1 MTLLANLAS
10 VFASTVL
17 PVFLVAGAGY
27 ALARFMSLEG
37 RTLGR
42 VVFYLA
48 SPALVFRSLYNMDI
62 STTALMQVLMLVLGV
77 YLVTGFAGWVAG
89 LDQERQRRSALT
101 IASAISNNGNM
112 GLPIT
117 LFALGQAGLTIAT
130 IYYAISALLTNT
142 LGVFIASSGSAPLGK
157 ALRQSLHAPVVYAS
171 LLGVILNRL
180 AAPIPEPLYRA
191 LDLTAGAAIP
201 MMLVLLG
208 VQLRAT
214 PINREQRV
222 IWRSM
227 AIRLGLSPL
236 AALALCALLGI
247 DGLERQ
253 VMILQASMP
262 TAVVATVLA
271 TEFVAAPH
279 LVAAAVLF
287 STLASM
293 ATISL
298 VLVWIA

>member
-1 MTLLANLAS
+1 MTLITNLAS
-10 VFASTVL
+10 VFANTVL

-27 ALARFMSLEG
+27 VLARFMALEG

-48 SPALVFRSLYNMDI
+48 SPALVFRSLYNMNI
-62 STTALMQVLMLVLGV
+62 STAALTQVLLLVLGV
-77 YLVTGFAGWVAG
+77 YLITGFAGWMAG
-89 LDQERQRRSALT
+89 LDQERPQRSALT
-101 IASAISNNGNM
+101 ISSAISNNGNM

-117 LFALGQAGLTIAT
+117 LFALGNAGLVIAT
-130 IYYAISALLTNT
+130 IYYATSALLTNT
-142 LGVFIASSGSAPLGK
+142 LGVIIASTGSAPLSK
-157 ALRQSLHAPVVYAS
+157 ALRQSLRAPVLYAT
-171 LLGVILNRL
+171 LLGIALNRL
-180 AAPIPEPLYRA
+180 AMPIPEPLYRA
-191 LDLTAGAAIP
+191 IDLTAGAAIP

-208 VQLRAT
+208 VQLSAT
-214 PINREQRV
+214 PINSEQRV

-227 AIRLGLSPL
+227 VIRLGLSPL
-236 AALALCALLGI
+236 AAVALCMLLGI

-271 TEFVAAPH
+271 TEFVTAPR

-298 VLVWIA
+298 VLVLIT